1 MLIKITTY
9 MSTLSSYE
17 HSMILGDVNLL
28 DVYWDRSVWLFL
40 SVLWCD
46 IWVKFRTVGW
56 QAQGNILDVVL
67 TNFDI
72 DQLIHILQTLYLII
86 L

>member
-1 MLIKITTY
+1 MPIKITTY
-9 MSTLSSYE
+9 MPTLSCYE
-17 HSMILGDVNLL
+17 HSMILVDVNLL

-46 IWVKFRTVGW
+46 IWGKFRTVGW